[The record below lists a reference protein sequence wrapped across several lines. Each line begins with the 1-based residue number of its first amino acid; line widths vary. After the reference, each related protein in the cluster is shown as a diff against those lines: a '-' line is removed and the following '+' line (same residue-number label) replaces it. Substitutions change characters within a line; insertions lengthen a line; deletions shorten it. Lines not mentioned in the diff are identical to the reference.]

1 MQTKQVDREDTV
13 TISRIEYE
21 RLSFLDQ
28 QVAFLNEQLCKLRRL
43 IYGVKSE
50 RFIPID
56 SAQGS
61 LFDTSEEQQEADQL
75 SSSEKI
81 TYERNIKKKEKQQPV
96 RALLPAHLPRE
107 EEVIEPEGL
116 EEGMKKIGEEVTEVL
131 EHTPGRLY
139 VRRIVRPKY
148 VKGKEDGVHIG
159 QLPSLPIPKGNAGPS
174 LLAHIMVSKFVDHL
188 PYYRQIQIFKR
199 EGVVLSDSTF
209 NSWFNTTARLVEPL
223 YDSLVKV
230 VQNQGYLQAD
240 ESPIKVQDGHKER
253 ATHLGYH
260 WVYHAPREKL
270 AVFDY
275 QPSRSKQ
282 GPKAFLQNFK
292 GYLQTDGYAAY
303 NELGRGDDIVLLGCM
318 AHARRYFQKA
328 LDNDKERASYALKLI
343 QSLYAIERQAK
354 EDSEL
359 DILTLRKEKAL
370 PILKKWKQWL
380 DQQQSQVLPK
390 SSIGKAVN
398 YSLNLWDR
406 LMVYTENAD
415 FHIDNNLIEN
425 TIRPLTIG
433 RKNYLFAGSH
443 QAAQKAA
450 MFYSFFACCK
460 LHHVNPHLWLKNV
473 LETIQDHSIKQI
485 ESLLPHLW
493 KPKT

>member
-1 MQTKQVDREDTV
+1 MHGP
-13 TISRIEYE
+13 
-21 RLSFLDQ
+21 
-28 QVAFLNEQLCKLRRL
+28 CK
-43 IYGVKSE
+43 
-50 RFIPID
+50 
-56 SAQGS
+56 
-61 LFDTSEEQQEADQL
+61 
-75 SSSEKI
+75 
-81 TYERNIKKKEKQQPV
+81 
-96 RALLPAHLPRE
+96 
-107 EEVIEPEGL
+107 
-116 EEGMKKIGEEVTEVL
+116 
-131 EHTPGRLY
+131 
-139 VRRIVRPKY
+139 
-148 VKGKEDGVHIG
+148 
-159 QLPSLPIPKGNAGPS
+159 
-174 LLAHIMVSKFVDHL
+174 
-188 PYYRQIQIFKR
+188 
-199 EGVVLSDSTF
+199 
-209 NSWFNTTARLVEPL
+209 
-223 YDSLVKV
+223 KV
-230 VQNQGYLQAD
+230 
-240 ESPIKVQDGHKER
+240 
-253 ATHLGYH
+253 
-260 WVYHAPREKL
+260 
-270 AVFDY
+270 
-275 QPSRSKQ
+275 
-282 GPKAFLQNFK
+282 
-292 GYLQTDGYAAY
+292 
-303 NELGRGDDIVLLGCM
+303 
-318 AHARRYFQKA
+318 FQKA